1 MGATLFLVGIWGEGR
16 GVADVW
22 TGKGRE
28 WRGVR
33 GKREVGGGKGQVCK
47 GMGWFNSLCVCR

>member
-1 MGATLFLVGIWGEGR
+1 MFGQVR
-16 GVADVW
+16 GVS
-22 TGKGRE
+22 GG
-28 WRGVR
+28 GVR